1 MNRKDKINLINQLEI
16 GQIPIEIFQEPRVV
30 LKKLDILEFRN
41 SRCVLHD
48 EDLNLNDVNSS
59 RFGIN
64 PFTKEFYGVIKIYIV
79 K

>member
-16 GQIPIEIFQEPRVV
+16 GQIPFEMFQKPKVKI
-30 LKKLDILEFRN
+30 KKLDLLEFRN

-48 EDLNLNDVNSS
+48 EDLNLNDLDST

-64 PFTKEFYGVIKIYIV
+64 PFTADFYGIIKIYIV

>member
-16 GQIPIEIFQEPRVV
+16 GQIPFEMFQKPRVI
-30 LKKLDILEFRN
+30 LKNLDLLDFRN
-41 SRCVLHD
+41 SKCVLHD
-48 EDLNLNDVNSS
+48 EDLNLIDLNSS

-64 PFTKEFYGVIKIYIV
+64 PFTAEFYGVIKIYIV